1 MATITET
8 ALFKACV
15 EAPRGAAQVV
25 DLNLENIDNPRVGLQ
40 FLNDEVL

>member
-15 EAPRGAAQVV
+15 EAPRGAALVN
-25 DLNLENIDNPRVGLQ
+25 DLNLDNIDNPKVGI
-40 FLNDEVL
+40 